1 MIFYPIHLN
10 IDPRVQALPPAR
22 DGAPGAGGQ
31 EHYQEEPAGPG
42 QVSGKHSEKLV
53 SAPGYRD
60 IRGEPLILRG
70 SQNIL
75 AQNEMIDRKIGVL
88 NSKKQERMLKFVNS
102 CEFLVSH
109 ESQISHFS
117 PVFLISHFSPVFLP
131 KFWQNIHPCC

>member
-1 MIFYPIHLN
+1 MLDFLF
-10 IDPRVQALPPAR
+10 RVQGLPPAR

-31 EHYQEEPAGPG
+31 EHDQEEPAGPG

-75 AQNEMIDRKIGVL
+75 AQNEMIDDSGPR
-88 NSKKQERMLKFVNS
+88 
-102 CEFLVSH
+102 
-109 ESQISHFS
+109 
-117 PVFLISHFSPVFLP
+117 
-131 KFWQNIHPCC
+131 